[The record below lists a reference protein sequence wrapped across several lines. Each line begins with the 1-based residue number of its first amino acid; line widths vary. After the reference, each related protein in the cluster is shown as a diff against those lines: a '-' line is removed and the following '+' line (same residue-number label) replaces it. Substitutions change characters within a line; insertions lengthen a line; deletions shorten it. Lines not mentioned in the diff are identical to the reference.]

1 MNDYNNGE
9 IWGWNGGECPVHP
22 DSLVRVWL
30 RDGMVGPPGAGW
42 TWSWMWA
49 NQNPDA
55 DIIAF
60 QVTKPYVEPK
70 VIWVNEYI
78 EGDVGHS
85 FPTEE
90 GAKQQTFSGVIRTA
104 VKYVEAKE

>member
-22 DSLVRVWL
+22 QSEVMVWM
-30 RDGMVGPPGAGW
+30 RCGDYVGGW
-42 TWSWMWA
+42 QASTFGWGHGGGGGV
-49 NQNPDA
+49 
-55 DIIAF
+55 IVCF
-60 QVTKPYVEPK
+60 QVTKVHVEPK
-70 VIWVNEYI
+70 VIWVNEYK

-90 GAKQQTFSGVIRTA
+90 QANRQALRGVTRVA
-104 VKYVEAKE
+104 VKYVEVKE